1 MKRKHY
7 LLSVEIGGVE
17 NYAVRNLAC
26 IVGYKLSTD
35 PAKAETFGE
44 NIKKRWLAQ
53 YPSGRAEAVG
63 DEQRPDLEE
72 IRQIKRE
79 LQGPLREKPR
89 KFGPRMPPKLGPV
102 RPRAVK
108 FGPRKPMA
116 SSEPAAEMAT
126 YVGDPKPGEEMVTY
140 GRGVSDMSWPM
151 SAARNFRKIARAY
164 WEGLSSFEKENL
176 VRKLS
181 YFPKYMEDRSL
192 ISSRFGA
199 PKVDE
204 VVEEVAN
211 VIRKTP
217 EFLELHAERLESDRK
232 IDAILKYDRNLRLS
246 GIPAPIRFREDL
258 PVNKPPVTMTKAD
271 GTQAVV
277 SMSSFTVDGKS
288 YDQSSDNQER
298 NLGRALGFESESD
311 MFAVNDAAYKA
322 HLRSLPIFS
331 LGSLGWRNAQHKRDQ
346 VTLARERLA
355 STKPEYAAPAKLD
368 PERPR
373 AVKTPSPPAMPSSG
387 VGPAND
393 NPRLPPIGGFKTYEE
408 AKKFAVAQVRELRT
422 AHGIEKPTAYQG
434 YSVKML
440 PPKKYRFGFQSRIE
454 PVEVE
459 DYPPMVEGVTALTL
473 ARERL
478 ASTKP
483 GYAAPAK
490 LDPERPRAVKIEPR
504 KPNPPA
510 NDKPGVPPIGGFKT
524 YEEAKKFAVAQVR
537 ELRIAHGI
545 EKPTADQGY
554 SVKMLPRPRKDRFG
568 YESRL
573 EAFEPEDYPPMV
585 EPRFPEPVTKFEASE
600 SPFALSIFDHTPAGF
615 DPITPQHLP
624 GNLTRD
630 QLREWFVKNTS
641 RLPIIPADVKDGVA
655 WARARAVEAGD
666 EAFRITMQT
675 GGKRL
680 WAYFRP
686 ADRKDAPLS
695 LRPAGRKDAPLS
707 TEKFGANLGFAPV
720 GTIVRRQL
728 PEEVLKRIYRKMGA
742 GKFDWKEILPGPQ
755 GWRPTNTNMRGEI
768 FTNIIANYNQAPDQ
782 FSIVFPSEPKAE
794 IYALEAAEP
803 LKPELASELTF
814 TGMPAVAFEDQTE
827 SESLNHAKD
836 FLSILKAQRFIGGS
850 AWHKSGV
857 GSRVYLRG
865 DSYLSF
871 SRGGDISNTHRGF
884 ATYLPSSFLLWQREA
899 IQNAIKIYN
908 KGRLV
913 KPEAEQLSTT
923 ASHVRE
929 FSRLRGDYTRA
940 NKAYLDA
947 LSELERTYVAARN
960 APIGKQKKLEPLS
973 RRQSKASDKFYD
985 LLRKISPRQWEQGVP
1000 TTWVLNKLSYE
1011 DAVRP
1016 ANEPLQDFIPTAYG
1030 AEIARRA
1037 QDAAKKAEVYKL
1049 EASEPLK
1056 PRLSEEQIKEISDT
1070 ELRQREE
1077 RQQQEKDARKEV
1089 GQAWA
1094 ESQAQKKKAV
1104 EVKDPGFTRMLTK
1117 LSDRDFWEQ
1126 YHDFR
1131 AYRHSRIRPAYQ
1143 QDAIAAELAK
1153 RVKKFNTLKG
1163 RSLRM
1168 AALNMPE
1175 AFIKYAD
1182 GTKAG
1187 PYLVNLPGNTILQI
1201 NGAPT
1206 KGFKNPSNSNYILT
1220 DDGTWRK
1227 FKMTGWNYETVYAG
1241 GNTLS
1246 DVARQLANAKPSE
1259 ILTFRPGSKEHAR
1272 FMDEASS
1279 VTDVTPAVIT
1289 LLREY
1294 MTGNRKKDAPG
1305 GIIRKYGPIDF
1316 HLLTRA
1322 LASKLIERAD
1332 MNDTEAVKLTDKG
1345 RALL

>member
-26 IVGYKLSTD
+26 IAGYKLSTD

-108 FGPRKPMA
+108 FGPRKPH
-116 SSEPAAEMAT
+116 
-126 YVGDPKPGEEMVTY
+126 
-140 GRGVSDMSWPM
+140 
-151 SAARNFRKIARAY
+151 
-164 WEGLSSFEKENL
+164 L
-176 VRKLS
+176 
-181 YFPKYMEDRSL
+181 
-192 ISSRFGA
+192 
-199 PKVDE
+199 
-204 VVEEVAN
+204 
-211 VIRKTP
+211 
-217 EFLELHAERLESDRK
+217 
-232 IDAILKYDRNLRLS
+232 
-246 GIPAPIRFREDL
+246 
-258 PVNKPPVTMTKAD
+258 
-271 GTQAVV
+271 
-277 SMSSFTVDGKS
+277 
-288 YDQSSDNQER
+288 
-298 NLGRALGFESESD
+298 
-311 MFAVNDAAYKA
+311 AYKMTEA
-322 HLRSLPIFS
+322 GPGGTEIVVR
-331 LGSLGWRNAQHKRDQ
+331 SLGWTSEDE
-346 VTLARERLA
+346 ARSVKQDEQADAFRARQGLPPMA
-355 STKPEYAAPAKLD
+355 RKPEYAVPAGENDAQRDYAKEAEDFWNKLPTSKKSELARIARGQNTLSPILKAEILKNQRGPQPDENWNESHLARILWLAKDFAKFEEKGEREFQWLKKYEAEKRAKLGL
-368 PERPR
+368 P
-373 AVKTPSPPAMPSSG
+373 PSPPAM
-387 VGPAND
+387 
-393 NPRLPPIGGFKTYEE
+393 RLPPIGGFKTYEE
-408 AKKFAVAQVRELRT
+408 AKKFAVAQVRELRI
-422 AHGIEKPTAYQG
+422 AHGIEKPTAHQG

-440 PPKKYRFGFQSRIE
+440 PLKKYRFDFQSQIE

-478 ASTKP
+478 ASTRP

-510 NDKPGVPPIGGFKT
+510 NDKPGVPPLGGFKT

-545 EKPTADQGY
+545 EKPTAHQGY
-554 SVKMLPRPRKDRFG
+554 SVKMLPRPRKDRDG
-568 YESRL
+568 YDSRL

-585 EPRFPEPVTKFEASE
+585 EPRFSEPVTKFEASE
-600 SPFALSIFDHTPAGF
+600 SPFSLSIFDHTPAGF
-615 DPITPQHLP
+615 DPITPQHLLP
-624 GNLTRD
+624 SNLTRD

-655 WARARAVEAGD
+655 WARARAVEAAD
-666 EAFRITMQT
+666 EAHRIMMQT
-675 GGKRL
+675 GGRRL

-686 ADRKDAPLS
+686 DDRKDAPLS

-728 PEEVLKRIYRKMGA
+728 PEEVSKRIYRKMGA

-768 FTNIIANYNQAPDQ
+768 FTNILANYKQAPDQ

-803 LKPELASELTF
+803 FKPESASELTF
-814 TGMPAVAFEDQTE
+814 TGMPAVAFEEQTE

-836 FLSILKAQRFIGGS
+836 FLAILKARGFIGGS

-908 KGRLV
+908 KGRLD

-929 FSRLRGDYTRA
+929 FSLLRGDYTRA

-947 LSELERTYVAARN
+947 RSELERAYGTVWK
-960 APIGKQKKLEPLS
+960 APSGKQKKLEPLS
-973 RRQSKASDKFYD
+973 RREGKASDKFYD
-985 LLRKISPRQWEQGVP
+985 LLRKISPRQWEQGFP

-1016 ANEPLQDFIPTAYG
+1016 ADEPLQDFIPTAYG
-1030 AEIARRA
+1030 AEIAQRA
-1037 QDAAKKAEVYKL
+1037 RL
-1049 EASEPLK
+1049 EASELS
-1056 PRLSEEQIKEISDT
+1056 RLSEERQILKAEAAELEQREKVEKAREVERAKFERDVDAAIKESREKEKMARLGVRVQSADSAEDESRQKNFSQMLSDT
-1070 ELRQREE
+1070 
-1077 RQQQEKDARKEV
+1077 
-1089 GQAWA
+1089 
-1094 ESQAQKKKAV
+1094 
-1104 EVKDPGFTRMLTK
+1104 
-1117 LSDRDFWEQ
+1117 SDSDFWEQ
-1126 YHDFR
+1126 YHD
-1131 AYRHSRIRPAYQ
+1131 HSRNRPAHQ
-1143 QDAIAAELAK
+1143 RDAITAELAK
-1153 RVKKFNTLKG
+1153 RVKKFNSLQG
-1163 RSLRM
+1163 RSRRM

-1182 GTKAG
+1182 GIKAG
-1187 PYLVNLPGNTILQI
+1187 PYLANLPGNTILQI
-1201 NGAPT
+1201 NGPPT
-1206 KGFKNPSNSNYILT
+1206 KGFKNPTNSLYILT
-1220 DDGTWRK
+1220 DNGTWGGL
-1227 FKMTGWNYETVYAG
+1227 KMTGWNYETVYAG
-1241 GNTLS
+1241 GNPS
-1246 DVARQLANAKPSE
+1246 DVARELVNAKPSE

-1279 VTDVTPAVIT
+1279 VTNVTPAVIT

-1294 MTGNRKKDAPG
+1294 MTGNRQKDAPG

-1332 MNDTEAVKLTDKG
+1332 MNDKEAIKLTDKG
-1345 RALL
+1345 RALLDGKSYSDPSDNQQRNLGRA